1 MNLGGNTIEIS
12 KAFLAGMTDSFNGIK
27 EIKSNNLEDS
37 HINWFR
43 SLSERMEDNMVELI
57 KLKTTSQFIYKVVS
71 AFLIAIFI
79 YLSIKLFQTEPA
91 QLMLIIVIFS
101 RLWPRF
107 IEYTINY
114 GAIRINNTFF

>member
-1 MNLGGNTIEIS
+1 
-12 KAFLAGMTDSFNGIK
+12 MTDSFNGIK
-27 EIKSNNLEDS
+27 EIKSNNLEGS

-43 SLSERMEDNMVELI
+43 SLNERMEDNMVELV
-57 KLKTTSQFIYKVVS
+57 KLKTTSQFIYKVAS

-91 QLMLIIVIFS
+91 QLMLIMVIFS

-107 IEYTINY
+107 SGIQSNMEQLGSIIPSFKMLIDIQNEC
-114 GAIRINNTFF
+114 IRV